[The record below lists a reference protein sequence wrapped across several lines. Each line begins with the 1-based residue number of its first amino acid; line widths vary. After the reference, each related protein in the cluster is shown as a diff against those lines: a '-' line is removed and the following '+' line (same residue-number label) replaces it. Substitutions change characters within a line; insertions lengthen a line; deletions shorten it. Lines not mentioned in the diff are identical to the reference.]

1 MGGFFGRNFRSWLLQ
16 NWLNSLADE
25 GFQQNF
31 RRFFLCFFLPGESET
46 GDRSYK
52 NPSRLMWDVG
62 CGVKIIFETNKVDSF
77 K

>member
-1 MGGFFGRNFRSWLLQ
+1 MGISGAGSFRIVLRMKDSSRIFDVFFF
-16 NWLNSLADE
+16 
-25 GFQQNF
+25 
-31 RRFFLCFFLPGESET
+31 CVFFLPGESET